1 MKNTLVMYVL
11 WMGVIAKQPDEVMWN
26 MYGSCIVRIIIMIII
41 IKQVHIEAHDARV
54 LYSHFEFWC

>member
-26 MYGSCIVRIIIMIII
+26 MYGSRIVRIIIMIII
-41 IKQVHIEAHDARV
+41 IKQVHIEAHYARV
-54 LYSHFEFWC
+54 FYSHFEFWC